1 MDGYLSNEEKMSK
14 SKGNIL
20 DPLEIIDQYGLDP
33 LRYYLIKE
41 VSFGND
47 GNISQDRLEDCINS
61 DLANNYGNLCQRVTA
76 FAIKNCNSKIPESNK
91 FLKKKI

>member
-1 MDGYLSNEEKMSK
+1 MSK

-20 DPLEIIDQYGLDP
+20 DPLKIIEEYGLDP

-61 DLANNYGNLCQRVTA
+61 DLANNSVSYTHLTLPTIQRV
-76 FAIKNCNSKIPESNK
+76 
-91 FLKKKI
+91 

>member
-1 MDGYLSNEEKMSK
+1 MSK

-20 DPLEIIDQYGLDP
+20 DPLKIVEKYGLDP

-47 GNISQDRLEDCINS
+47 GNISQQKLESCINS
-61 DLANNYGNLCQRVTA
+61 DLANNYGNLCQRVLA
-76 FAIKNCNSKIPESNK
+76 FCDKNSNFEVPDNDIFTEESSSKFEGFIFSK
-91 FLKKKI
+91 